1 MRPPRCYLPQ
11 IQRTAE
17 AGIKYPLRCR
27 FKGLPRFSSSTPV
40 EQPVEKG
47 KVRLSTDAEAERIW
61 ISCAQS
67 IRSQVS
73 DAVWRTT
80 FSDARATAFDEG
92 SLTVVVPTNLQKARI
107 ERRYINLLTDA
118 LDEAQPDALVRIE
131 IDPDWGDS
139 SHFES
144 ATVVPVVERPQ
155 QAAPSEERTDA
166 SPETRLTFEQ
176 FVTGTSNRF
185 SHAAALAVA
194 ETPAGPYNPLLIH
207 GDSGLGKT
215 HLLRAIAHYVRSHYA
230 TFKVRYVTSETFLNE
245 FVQAI
250 RNSTQPEFKQMY
262 RNNNVL
268 LVDDIQF
275 MQGKDGLQEEFFH
288 TFNDLLQNGAQ
299 IVLSSDRS
307 PDAMPTLED
316 RLRSRFKSGLITDI
330 QPPDLVTRL
339 AILEKKAESVA
350 VAIPSE
356 VLAFIAES
364 ITSSIRELEGALIK
378 VTAFAN
384 ITQQQ
389 CSTELARRVLADL
402 IDSNAKRPVTVEKI
416 LEATAATSTF
426 SVEQITGGSR
436 RRPLVDARQIAMYVT
451 RNMTDLSYPE
461 IGRAFGNRDHTTVIH
476 AVHKIEAA
484 MAERKEIFDKVQD
497 LQTWIIER

>member
-1 MRPPRCYLPQ
+1 MN
-11 IQRTAE
+11 
-17 AGIKYPLRCR
+17 
-27 FKGLPRFSSSTPV
+27 
-40 EQPVEKG
+40 
-47 KVRLSTDAEAERIW
+47 TDPEAERIW
-61 ISCAQS
+61 TSCAQS

-80 FSDARATAFDEG
+80 FSGARATAFDQG
-92 SLTVVVPTNLQKARI
+92 SLTLVVPTSLQKARI
-107 ERRYINLLTDA
+107 ERRYFDLLTDA
-118 LDEAQPDALVRIE
+118 LDETEPDVMVRIE
-131 IDPDWGDS
+131 IDPDWDANDDFSVAEPVAPFGEARALTDADREHGTNGDS
-139 SHFES
+139 G
-144 ATVVPVVERPQ
+144 P
-155 QAAPSEERTDA
+155 D
-166 SPETRLTFEQ
+166 TRLTFEQ

-194 ETPAGPYNPLLIH
+194 ETPAGAYNPLFIH

-215 HLLRAIAHYVRSHYA
+215 HLLRAIAHYVNNHYPSY
-230 TFKVRYVTSETFLNE
+230 KVRYVTSETFLNE

-250 RNSTQPEFKQMY
+250 RNSTQPEFKQVY
-262 RNNNVL
+262 RSNDVL

-275 MQGKDGLQEEFFH
+275 MEGKDGLQEEFFH

-307 PDAMPTLED
+307 PDAIPTLED

-339 AILEKKAESVA
+339 AILEKKAESA
-350 VAIPSE
+350 AIEIPSE
-356 VLAFIAES
+356 VLSFIAENV
-364 ITSSIRELEGALIK
+364 TDSIRELEGALIK
-378 VTAFAN
+378 VTAYAN
-384 ITQQQ
+384 ITGQR
-389 CSTELARRVLADL
+389 CSYELAKRVLADL
-402 IDSNAKRPVTVEKI
+402 IGNTVKAPVTVKGI
-416 LEATAATSTF
+416 LQATAELFNF

-476 AVHKIEAA
+476 AVRKIEHH
-484 MAERKEIFDKVQD
+484 MAERKDIFDKVQD
-497 LQTWIIER
+497 LQKRVGEVS

>member
-1 MRPPRCYLPQ
+1 MN
-11 IQRTAE
+11 
-17 AGIKYPLRCR
+17 
-27 FKGLPRFSSSTPV
+27 
-40 EQPVEKG
+40 
-47 KVRLSTDAEAERIW
+47 TDPEAERIW
-61 ISCAQS
+61 TSCAQS

-80 FSDARATAFDEG
+80 FSGARATAFDER
-92 SLTVVVPTNLQKARI
+92 SLTLVVPTSVQKARI
-107 ERRYINLLTDA
+107 ERRYFDLLTDA
-118 LDEAQPDALVRIE
+118 LDEAEPDVVVRIE
-131 IDPDWGDS
+131 IDPDWDESEDFLPVDPSAPLGEPTKFHDSQREPGAGGTNGD
-139 SHFES
+139 
-144 ATVVPVVERPQ
+144 TLPV
-155 QAAPSEERTDA
+155 A
-166 SPETRLTFEQ
+166 RLTFEQ

-194 ETPAGPYNPLLIH
+194 ETPAGSYNPLFIH

-215 HLLRAIAHYVRSHYA
+215 HLLRAIAHYVNNHYPSY
-230 TFKVRYVTSETFLNE
+230 KVRYVTSETFLNE

-250 RNSTQPEFKQMY
+250 RNSTQPEFKQVY
-262 RNNNVL
+262 RSNDVL

-275 MQGKDGLQEEFFH
+275 MEGKDGLQEEFFH

-339 AILEKKAESVA
+339 AILEKKAESA
-350 VAIPSE
+350 AIEIPGE
-356 VLAFIAES
+356 VLSFIAENV
-364 ITSSIRELEGALIK
+364 TDSIRELEGALIK
-378 VTAFAN
+378 VTAYAN
-384 ITQQQ
+384 ITGQP
-389 CSTELARRVLADL
+389 CSYELAKRVLADL
-402 IDSNAKRPVTVEKI
+402 IGNTVKAPVTVNRI
-416 LEATAATSTF
+416 LDATADLFNF
-426 SVEQITGGSR
+426 SVDQITGGSR

-476 AVHKIEAA
+476 AVRKIEHH
-484 MAERKEIFDKVQD
+484 MTERKDIFDKIQD
-497 LQTWIIER
+497 LQKRVGEIS

>member
-1 MRPPRCYLPQ
+1 MN
-11 IQRTAE
+11 
-17 AGIKYPLRCR
+17 
-27 FKGLPRFSSSTPV
+27 
-40 EQPVEKG
+40 
-47 KVRLSTDAEAERIW
+47 TDPEAERIW
-61 ISCAQS
+61 TSCAQS

-80 FSDARATAFDEG
+80 FSGARATAFDQR
-92 SLTVVVPTNLQKARI
+92 SLTLLVPTSLQKARI
-107 ERRYINLLTDA
+107 ERRYFGLLTDA
-118 LDEAQPDALVRIE
+118 IDETEPDVTVRIE
-131 IDPDWGDS
+131 IDPEWRDTSERASKDVAGK
-139 SHFES
+139 
-144 ATVVPVVERPQ
+144 VVQTERDP
-155 QAAPSEERTDA
+155 QAAGSNTD
-166 SPETRLTFEQ
+166 SGPYTRLTFEQ

-194 ETPAGPYNPLLIH
+194 ETPAGAYNPLFIH

-215 HLLRAIAHYVRSHYA
+215 HLLRAICHYVDHHYPSY
-230 TFKVRYVTSETFLNE
+230 KVRYVTSETFLNE

-250 RNSTQPEFKQMY
+250 RNSTQPEFKQVY
-262 RNNNVL
+262 RSNDVL

-275 MQGKDGLQEEFFH
+275 MEGKDGLQEEFFH

-339 AILEKKAESVA
+339 AILEKKAEFS
-350 VAIPSE
+350 AIEIPGD
-356 VLAFIAES
+356 VLSFIAEN
-364 ITSSIRELEGALIK
+364 ITDSIRELEGALIK
-378 VTAFAN
+378 VTAYAS
-384 ITQQQ
+384 ITGQR
-389 CSTELARRVLADL
+389 CSYDLAKRVLADL
-402 IDSNAKRPVTVEKI
+402 IDNTIKAPVTVKSI
-416 LEATAATSTF
+416 LKATSEVFDFTLD
-426 SVEQITGGSR
+426 QITSGSR

-476 AVHKIEAA
+476 AVRKIEHH
-484 MAERKEIFDKVQD
+484 MTERKEIFDRVQD
-497 LQTWIIER
+497 LQKRVGEIS

>member
-1 MRPPRCYLPQ
+1 MN
-11 IQRTAE
+11 
-17 AGIKYPLRCR
+17 
-27 FKGLPRFSSSTPV
+27 
-40 EQPVEKG
+40 
-47 KVRLSTDAEAERIW
+47 TDPEAERIW
-61 ISCAQS
+61 TNCAQN

-80 FSDARATAFDEG
+80 FSGARATAFDQR
-92 SLTVVVPTNLQKARI
+92 SLTLVVPTSLQKARI
-107 ERRYINLLTDA
+107 ERRYFDLLTDA
-118 LDEAQPDALVRIE
+118 LDETEPDVMVRIE
-131 IDPDWGDS
+131 IDPDWSSDDDFSSVDSATAAGQTPVLHSTDREFGTTSTNGDS
-139 SHFES
+139 
-144 ATVVPVVERPQ
+144 
-155 QAAPSEERTDA
+155 APDTG
-166 SPETRLTFEQ
+166 LTFEQ
-176 FVTGTSNRF
+176 FVTGASNRF

-194 ETPAGPYNPLLIH
+194 ETPAGAYNPLFIH

-215 HLLRAIAHYVRSHYA
+215 HLLRAIAHYVNHHYPSY
-230 TFKVRYVTSETFLNE
+230 KVRYVTSETFLNE

-250 RNSTQPEFKQMY
+250 RNSTQPEFKQVY
-262 RNNNVL
+262 RSNDVL

-275 MQGKDGLQEEFFH
+275 MEGKDGLQEEFFH

-339 AILEKKAESVA
+339 AILEKKAESA
-350 VAIPSE
+350 VIKIPGE
-356 VLAFIAES
+356 VLSFIAENV
-364 ITSSIRELEGALIK
+364 TDSIRELEGALIK
-378 VTAFAN
+378 VTAYAN
-384 ITQQQ
+384 ITGQR
-389 CSTELARRVLADL
+389 CSYELAKRVLADL
-402 IDSNAKRPVTVEKI
+402 IGKTAKAPVTVKTI
-416 LEATAATSTF
+416 LDATAELFTY

-476 AVHKIEAA
+476 AVRKIEHH
-484 MAERKEIFDKVQD
+484 MAERKDIFDKVQD
-497 LQTWIIER
+497 LQKRVGEKS